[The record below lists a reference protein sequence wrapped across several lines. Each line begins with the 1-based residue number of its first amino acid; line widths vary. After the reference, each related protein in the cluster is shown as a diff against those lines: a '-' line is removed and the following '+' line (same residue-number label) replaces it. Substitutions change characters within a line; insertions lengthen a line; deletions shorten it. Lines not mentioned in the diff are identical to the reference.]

1 MRSAVIAKSRSS
13 TFSFLKQ
20 RSPSFIE
27 AKKNDYSVK
36 IEPLIYP
43 KDVEDE
49 REITDDLLLE
59 GCEAGKHVTEAE
71 YWDEYHIHPDFRYEY
86 NDGILELKPM
96 PDFAVSEIDF
106 FTCDILREFIKVYP
120 IAIVVNVDVGFT
132 LKLPNK
138 TSVRKPDIGIILK
151 SNPVQLERREKT
163 YAGCFDFC
171 IELLSHSSKKVRM
184 NDIVV
189 KKLEYSQFGVK
200 EYYIIDEYGKDTAF
214 YRLNAKGQ
222 YETIPEVN
230 GIIEST
236 VLPGFRFRVSDLYTQ
251 PDLLTLIN
259 DEVYSHYVLMY
270 HQKVKQEAQEAKQE
284 AQEAQKRESI
294 KAQELLKAN
303 QEAQEAKQELLK
315 AKQLIKKLKLSFK
328 HKA

>member
-1 MRSAVIAKSRSS
+1 
-13 TFSFLKQ
+13 
-20 RSPSFIE
+20 
-27 AKKNDYSVK
+27 
-36 IEPLIYP
+36 
-43 KDVEDE
+43 
-49 REITDDLLLE
+49 
-59 GCEAGKHVTEAE
+59 
-71 YWDEYHIHPDFRYEY
+71 
-86 NDGILELKPM
+86 
-96 PDFAVSEIDF
+96 
-106 FTCDILREFIKVYP
+106 
-120 IAIVVNVDVGFT
+120 
-132 LKLPNK
+132 
-138 TSVRKPDIGIILK
+138 
-151 SNPVQLERREKT
+151 
-163 YAGCFDFC
+163 
-171 IELLSHSSKKVRM
+171 M

-315 AKQLIKKLKLSFK
+315 AKQLIKKLKLSLK
-328 HKA
+328 HQA